1 MTTKR
6 ASDRRA
12 EYEEFSLGSL
22 SQRSL
27 ASRAQQIILE
37 AILTNKFK
45 HRLPP
50 EEELARMLQVSRT
63 TVRAALQ
70 NLERDG
76 LIKRRRAL
84 GSAINRH
91 VGPSVLALQRLVGF
105 DRLLKEFGYEIE
117 VRTKAAAG
125 VLPEDF
131 GEAFGLDRGGEGWV
145 LRKKYFADGQ
155 LAIWIRDFV
164 PSSVVAD
171 DIPDPIP
178 PSLFD
183 FSEEHFESPIDHA
196 VAAIQPM
203 VRSSRRNQTALE
215 LPRNAPFIRLHETHY
230 SANAQSLA
238 YSMIDIDTNLVS
250 LGVFRSQ

>member
-1 MTTKR
+1 MSKAR
-6 ASDRRA
+6 ER
-12 EYEEFSLGSL
+12 YEEYADISLGSL

-27 ASRAQQIILE
+27 ASRAKQVILE

-45 HRLPP
+45 NRLPP

-105 DRLLKEFGYEIE
+105 DRLLKEYGYQIE
-117 VRTKAAAG
+117 VRTKAANG
-125 VLPEDF
+125 TVPEDF
-131 GEAFGLDRGGEGWV
+131 VEPFGLEPGGPGWV
-145 LRKKYFADGQ
+145 LKKKYMADGK

-164 PSSVVAD
+164 PASVVPSE
-171 DIPDPIP
+171 IPDPIP

-183 FSEEHFESPIDHA
+183 FSREHFDVPIDHA
-196 VAAIQPM
+196 VAAIEPM
-203 VRSSRRNQTALE
+203 VKTDNANATALDLE
-215 LPRNAPFIRLHETHY
+215 LHEPFIRLHETHY
-230 SANAQSLA
+230 SGNADPLA
-238 YSMIDIDTNLVS
+238 YSVIDIDTRLVS

>member
-1 MTTKR
+1 MSARRSK
-6 ASDRRA
+6 DRRE
-12 EYEEFSLGSL
+12 EYDNISLGSL

-27 ASRAQQIILE
+27 ASRAQQVILE

-105 DRLLKEFGYEIE
+105 DRLLKEYGYGID
-117 VRTKAAAG
+117 VRTESAFEG
-125 VLPEDF
+125 LPEDF
-131 GEAFGLDRGGEGWV
+131 AEPFELDPDGQGWV
-145 LRKKYFADGQ
+145 LRKHYYADGH

-164 PSSVVAD
+164 PESFAPSG
-171 DIPDPIP
+171 IPDPIP

-183 FSEEHFESPIDHA
+183 LSEEHLEVPIDHA
-196 VAAIQPM
+196 VAAIRPM
-203 VRSSRRNQTALE
+203 VRSGRRGQTE
-215 LPRNAPFIRLHETHY
+215 LDLQRNAPFIRLHETHY
-230 SANAQSLA
+230 SANAQPLA
-238 YSMIDIDTNLVS
+238 YSVIDIDTNLVS